1 MGNKPVMYEWPQS
14 QKCMEC
20 PHGEFVMSDRLDN
33 SNYLCMV
40 GCDENDGV
48 YCPKSPPRNA
58 IESVE
63 VADPKINVSDKFECT
78 LYITLPNGKVCDI
91 DVESISKTKHWLQ
104 GEE

>member
-1 MGNKPVMYEWPQS
+1 MSNKPVMYEWPES
-14 QKCMEC
+14 QICMEC

-48 YCPKSPPRNA
+48 NCPKLPPKSM

-63 VADPKINVSDKFECT
+63 VADPKINNGDQFQCT
-78 LYITLPNGKVCDI
+78 LYITLCNGKVYDM
-91 DVESISKTKHWLQ
+91 DVESMRTTRQWKQ